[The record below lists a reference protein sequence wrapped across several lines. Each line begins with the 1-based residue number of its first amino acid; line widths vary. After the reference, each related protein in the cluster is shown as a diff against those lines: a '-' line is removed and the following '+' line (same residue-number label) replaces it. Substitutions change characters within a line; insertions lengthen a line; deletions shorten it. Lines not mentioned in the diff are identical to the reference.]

1 MELAR
6 ITVAGWALATIVV
19 GTAATGCGGD
29 HNDHQASSTT
39 STTSSGAATS
49 SNGSAAVTNPAP
61 GQPTD
66 YSSLLIK
73 PGDIGGD
80 YTTPQPPLLN
90 PNNAAGVAQLFTT
103 PDNTRRIGDTILI
116 VADPTVAA
124 AGIENTKT
132 NYAGKVSGTWQPIDI
147 GSNGFMISGNS
158 PGNSQP
164 VTVLLFSEGKA
175 IVNME
180 FDSAAGN
187 PIDPAVAI
195 DIGRKQHAA
204 IKSGLPG

>member
-1 MELAR
+1 MEIAR
-6 ITVAGWALATIVV
+6 IAVAGWAVATIAV
-19 GTAATGCGGD
+19 GAATAGCGTD
-29 HNDHQASSTT
+29 HEASSPSS
-39 STTSSGAATS
+39 STASSSAATS

-73 PGDIGGD
+73 PADIGGD
-80 YTTPQPPLLN
+80 FTTPQPPVLN
-90 PNNAAGVAQLFTT
+90 PNNAAGIAQLFAS
-103 PDNTRRIGDTILI
+103 PDNSRRIGVTILV
-116 VADPTVAA
+116 VADPSVLAA
-124 AGIENTKT
+124 AIENTKT
-132 NYAGKVSGTWQPIDI
+132 NYGGKVSGTWQPVDV

-158 PGNSQP
+158 PGNSQA

-180 FDSAAGN
+180 FDSAPTD
-187 PIDPAVAI
+187 PIDPGVAT
-195 DIGRKQHAA
+195 DVGRKQDAA